1 MSNNN
6 LRIMKGQFWSF
17 DVIFAIIIF
26 SVVLVIITLSWNN
39 ISNQISLSYGNN
51 AELMQI
57 QAASLARTLLLPG
70 TPTSWNTE
78 VNTTNTITW
87 SNLTIGL
94 TDNIG
99 DNNISSSKLYTF
111 IAMANYN
118 YSDTKSALGIG
129 YDYYIT
135 ISNEEMNITIGENP
149 NTYNALDVYS
159 YRESGSLNNMPVM
172 IDVMLW
178 TSQKLAV

>member
-1 MSNNN
+1 MFNNE
-6 LRIMKGQFWSF
+6 RGMRGQFWSF

-26 SVVLVIITLSWNN
+26 SVVLIIITFSWNT
-39 ISNQISLSYGNN
+39 ISTQISLSYGNN

-57 QAASLARTLLLPG
+57 QSASLARTLLLPG
-70 TPTSWNTE
+70 TPISWNTE

-94 TDNIG
+94 TNSAG

-111 IAMANYN
+111 IAMSNYN

-135 ISNEEMNITIGENP
+135 ISNNEMNITIGENP
-149 NTYNALDVYS
+149 DTNNALDVYS
-159 YRESGSLNNMPVM
+159 YRESGSLNRMPVE

-178 TSQKLAV
+178 TSQRLAV